1 MDFNQVRYFLAL
13 ADTLN
18 FTRAAEQCYVSQPA
32 LTQAIKRLE
41 SELGGEL
48 IHRDGRYTQL
58 TELGK
63 SLRVHFEQIDRT
75 RHLVR
80 TTAKAVTTGEVA
92 ELNIG
97 LMCTIGPGVLA
108 GMLDG
113 FQMQHPMVSL
123 VLHDV
128 TPDSI
133 ANLLLAGSIDG
144 AFCAR
149 HGPPHP
155 QLRYVELFEE
165 AMVVAFPPEHEFAS
179 MQAVPLKAVAQ
190 QRYVDRLHCEFRE
203 EFVEF
208 YKTQDVELDVVF
220 RSQREDWIQSLIRD
234 GVGVSVI
241 PQFSLLGP
249 ELDYR
254 PVSEPALSRNVEFA
268 IAAEAQPSPALRTLI
283 SRAKSHQWPG
293 SRAAPERAPERTQ
306 EPASELSAEPAPG
319 P

>member
-13 ADTLN
+13 ANTLN

-41 SELGGEL
+41 VELGGEL
-48 IHRDGRYTQL
+48 IHRDGRYTEL

-63 SLRVHFEQIDRT
+63 SLREHFEQIDRT

-80 TTAKAVTTGEVA
+80 TTAKAVTSGEVA

-97 LMCTIGPGVLA
+97 LMCTVGPRALA
-108 GMLDG
+108 GMLDA

-128 TPDSI
+128 TPASI
-133 ANLLLAGSIDG
+133 SDLLLSGALDG

-165 AMVVAFPPEHEFAS
+165 AMVVAFPADHAFAELDS
-179 MQAVPLKAVAQ
+179 VPLQAVAE
-190 QRYVDRLHCEFRE
+190 QRYIDRLHCEFRQ
-203 EFVEF
+203 EFLEF
-208 YKTQDVELDVVF
+208 CEDKNFELDVVF

-241 PQFSLLGP
+241 PEYSLLRP
-249 ELDYR
+249 ELDSR
-254 PVSEPALSRNVEFA
+254 RITEPALSRRVELA
-268 IAAEAQPSPALRTLI
+268 VVDQPEVTAALKILIEQAKNHDWQVSLQPSVAL
-283 SRAKSHQWPG
+283 A
-293 SRAAPERAPERTQ
+293 
-306 EPASELSAEPAPG
+306 
-319 P
+319 